1 MKKYNS
7 FGLRTL
13 TGVGLVA
20 IILSALYFG
29 YITTTILLALVT
41 FFVTIEYGNITRENT
56 RDTMFNG
63 IVAAGMIIPIVT
75 IVKSEIVEPYLFPAL
90 LISLAIVLIIIVLAL
105 FFKIHMDYKNL
116 GPIILL
122 FYVGIP
128 MSAVLHY
135 LVLGDRFEFE
145 ILLGIFVFMWGTDT
159 GAYLIGSQIGKHK
172 LLERVS
178 PSKTIEGSL
187 GAGAFMV
194 GIAYIL
200 SLYFIDWS
208 FTTWLG
214 IGSICWILGTM
225 GDLYVS
231 SIKRIFSIKDT
242 GKWLPGHGGILD
254 RFDSFLVAA
263 PYTLLYLLL
272 FKIIS
277 H

>member
-7 FGLRTL
+7 FGLRTI

-20 IILSALYFG
+20 IVLTSLLFG
-29 YITTTILLALVT
+29 YISTTIFFTLVT
-41 FFVTIEYGNITRENT
+41 FFVTIEYGNMTRENT
-56 RDTMFNG
+56 RDTMFNA
-63 IVAAGMIIPIVT
+63 IIAAGMIIPIIT
-75 IVKSEIVEPYLFPAL
+75 IVKSEIVEPYLFVGL
-90 LISLAIVLIIIVLAL
+90 IISLALTFLVIVLAL
-105 FFKIHMDYKNL
+105 FFRIHMDYKNL

-128 MSAVLHY
+128 MASVLHY

-145 ILLGIFVFMWGTDT
+145 ILLGIFIFMWGTDT
-159 GAYLIGSQIGKHK
+159 GAYLVGSQIGKHK
-172 LLERVS
+172 LLKRIS
-178 PSKTIEGSL
+178 PKKTIEGSI
-187 GAGAFMV
+187 GGGIFMV
-194 GIAYIL
+194 IIAYVMSI
-200 SLYFIDWS
+200 YFIDWS
-208 FTTWLG
+208 FVTWLV
-214 IGSICWILGTM
+214 IGLICWVLGTM

-263 PYTLLYLLL
+263 PFTLLYLLL

-277 H
+277 I